1 MLTVYDKNGSTTS
14 DNLLSA
20 KLAILVNPT
29 SEELT
34 NIEKT
39 IGCDAHVFTKPTSA
53 TEVSHFNILPKCK
66 IKNARIFVSFNFD
79 AGQTKVE
86 DAIYPTI
93 AIFNSQ
99 QLISVLQKNPAPT
112 LEDQKAIAKLS
123 VEDLLIKQLLYQ
135 NHCFN

>member
-1 MLTVYDKNGSTTS
+1 MLTVYDKNGHTTS

-39 IGCDAHVFTKPTSA
+39 IGCDAHVFTKQTSA

-66 IKNARIFVSFNFD
+66 IKNAKIFVSFNFD
-79 AGQTKVE
+79 ASRTKVE

-99 QLISVLQKNPAPT
+99 QLILVLQKI
-112 LEDQKAIAKLS
+112 QH
-123 VEDLLIKQLLYQ
+123 LL
-135 NHCFN
+135 